1 MVIKVGCC
9 GWAVRGGK
17 QAYYKEFSLIELQET
32 FYKLPKVDTVKTWRE
47 NAPSNFEFAIKA
59 WQAITHPTTSPTWKK
74 AGVKIPAEKA
84 DKYGNLQPTREVF
97 EAWEQTLEICKALNA
112 RICVIQTP
120 PSFNYTDENL
130 RNAKEFFASISRDN
144 VIPAWEPRGDWNDH
158 LDIVKEICDS
168 YKLIHVVDI
177 FKRDPVSEHPISYIR
192 LHGIGKGEVNYRYK
206 YTDEDLQK
214 LKEKTKILEAQ
225 GKEVYVLFN
234 NVYMAEDAKRFIELI
249 SK

>member
-32 FYKLPKVDTVKTWRE
+32 FYKLPKVDTVKSWRE
-47 NAPSNFEFAIKA
+47 NAPSNFEFAVKA

-97 EAWEQTLEICKALNA
+97 EAWEQTLEICKALSA

-130 RNAKEFFASISRDN
+130 RNAKEFFRQHIERQ
-144 VIPAWEPRGDWNDH
+144 
-158 LDIVKEICDS
+158 C
-168 YKLIHVVDI
+168 YT
-177 FKRDPVSEHPISYIR
+177 R
-192 LHGIGKGEVNYRYK
+192 LG
-206 YTDEDLQK
+206 
-214 LKEKTKILEAQ
+214 A
-225 GKEVYVLFN
+225 
-234 NVYMAEDAKRFIELI
+234 
-249 SK
+249 